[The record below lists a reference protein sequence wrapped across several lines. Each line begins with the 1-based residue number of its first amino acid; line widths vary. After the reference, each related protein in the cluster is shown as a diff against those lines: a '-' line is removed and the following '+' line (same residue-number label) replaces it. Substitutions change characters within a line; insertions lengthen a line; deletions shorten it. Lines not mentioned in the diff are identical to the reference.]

1 MKINELYVIGG
12 ENFEF
17 TGELDKNSKV
27 VFLDKAQDGFD
38 NQLLLLKNFLESQ
51 SILRQKWL
59 MFQEEVFKKLR
70 NKIENDD
77 DFQYILSNIFFEAS
91 PNKTD
96 TIYLF
101 FKLSLI
107 IDYIKKEN
115 INRVFLINVTNE
127 IRNFFEINQKSV
139 PFVVKVLN
147 LQKNNIFSKETI
159 KQVEKKNLFF
169 SLFSALVN
177 EYKKK
182 RHKII
187 PKKTQYNKVV
197 LSYNYPGGQ
206 SFNKEFKSK
215 FFEEV
220 SSLLN
225 KDHHWLFQYVGETSK
240 LGKENKL
247 LSTNFTTFS
256 FLDAYFT
263 YMDFLK
269 VVPIYLR
276 IRKKL
281 KSIRINKLFV
291 FQEIN
296 YSCLFKSDW
305 LISITI
311 LLFKLLIYEKKISNF
326 FSKKKK
332 FNLLLYMMEF
342 QPWEQNLNKISK
354 NYKIKTKGVIHSI
367 VRPNVMNYYHSK
379 LIHSYFHLPSIVGAN
394 SEFSKLLLLKNG
406 FTKDQVYEI
415 EAHRFNY
422 LNEDQSQTFIHKPQS
437 KKTILIITSIIAKE
451 TLELL
456 ENFANSNVKFEKV
469 YIKEHHLFPVS

>member
-159 KQVEKKNLFF
+159 KQVEKK
-169 SLFSALVN
+169 
-177 EYKKK
+177 K
-182 RHKII
+182 
-187 PKKTQYNKVV
+187 
-197 LSYNYPGGQ
+197 
-206 SFNKEFKSK
+206 
-215 FFEEV
+215 
-220 SSLLN
+220 
-225 KDHHWLFQYVGETSK
+225 
-240 LGKENKL
+240 
-247 LSTNFTTFS
+247 
-256 FLDAYFT
+256 
-263 YMDFLK
+263 
-269 VVPIYLR
+269 
-276 IRKKL
+276 
-281 KSIRINKLFV
+281 FV
-291 FQEIN
+291 F
-296 YSCLFKSDW
+296 
-305 LISITI
+305 
-311 LLFKLLIYEKKISNF
+311 F
-326 FSKKKK
+326 F
-332 FNLLLYMMEF
+332 
-342 QPWEQNLNKISK
+342 I
-354 NYKIKTKGVIHSI
+354 
-367 VRPNVMNYYHSK
+367 
-379 LIHSYFHLPSIVGAN
+379 
-394 SEFSKLLLLKNG
+394 
-406 FTKDQVYEI
+406 
-415 EAHRFNY
+415 
-422 LNEDQSQTFIHKPQS
+422 
-437 KKTILIITSIIAKE
+437 
-451 TLELL
+451 
-456 ENFANSNVKFEKV
+456 
-469 YIKEHHLFPVS
+469 